1 MSDLCWKCAEL
12 GKIRIVFTSLTSL
25 TLGKEMSF
33 YFIISVKTS
42 GWGSGGVRS
51 TEDHLGKVILFTV
64 LFWNLFG
71 FCN

>member
-1 MSDLCWKCAEL
+1 M
-12 GKIRIVFTSLTSL
+12 